1 MNSYIWIHIWILVYQ
16 GFRWSLKALF
26 QSLQHLDLDIEIR
39 SRDLRLGH
47 QPEGVWLT
55 PPVRAPPVRAS
66 DSEASCHY
74 WYCSTQ
80 AGSAYL
86 SWMLLQPLQPGPGTR
101 RPTEWPWLK
110 GLEESWVDIEACLPS
125 LSPTGCLPWPGLRG
139 LMARVRLSLSG
150 PCRLQ
155 VPSQLLSSRQRIW
168 RLWQSPRLGRFRAW
182 RFAWISKVS
191 SDISE
196 SSWFSYQLEI
206 EILVIVAQRQQASGL
221 PASSNA
227 SKFKRP
233 KYWHACNK

>member
-1 MNSYIWIHIWILVYQ
+1 MNSYDQFTYEFIWIHMYMNSYIWIHIWILVYQ

-86 SWMLLQPLQPGPGTR
+86 SWMLLHPLQPGPGTR
-101 RPTEWPWLK
+101 TATAAWAWNKEAHWMAMIERTRRILSGHW
-110 GLEESWVDIEACLPS
+110 GLLAQPEPNRLPS
-125 LSPTGCLPWPGLRG
+125 LAWTQRFDGPGQTQPEWPMQTSSSKSTAEFKAKNLKTLAESTTRQIQGLKICL
-139 LMARVRLSLSG
+139 
-150 PCRLQ
+150 
-155 VPSQLLSSRQRIW
+155 
-168 RLWQSPRLGRFRAW
+168 
-182 RFAWISKVS
+182 
-191 SDISE
+191 
-196 SSWFSYQLEI
+196 
-206 EILVIVAQRQQASGL
+206 
-221 PASSNA
+221 N
-227 SKFKRP
+227 
-233 KYWHACNK
+233 